1 MSHDGWNQAVI
12 TGDELRPVQ
21 EILSLVRDA
30 RSRADRILRE
40 SEQEYQSLRSS
51 VWTEDSESARRFYW
65 LRWQRDALSR
75 FVNEQQQVTENLWT
89 ETNNVWQESDLLDS
103 GSEGDV
109 IILETATAA

>member
-1 MSHDGWNQAVI
+1 MSHGGWNQAVI
-12 TGDELRPVQ
+12 TGDGLGPVQ
-21 EILSLVRDA
+21 GILSLVRDT

-51 VWTEDSESARRFYW
+51 VWTEDSDSARRFYW

-103 GSEGDV
+103 GGKGDV
-109 IILETATAA
+109 NISKSAAAA